1 MKILAPLILLAGLSA
16 ALYKTQEVWPK
27 SEFDL
32 QAKGVHPEVVRD
44 VGQLQA
50 AMKGGKL
57 TGMQAEAA
65 FKGKYGQGSGGLSTI
80 R

>member
-32 QAKGVHPEVVRD
+32 QAKGVHPEVVKD

-50 AMKGGKL
+50 AVKAGQL
-57 TGMQAEAA
+57 TGTQAETA
-65 FKGKYGQGSGGLSTI
+65 FKGKYGQGTQALKSV